1 MEELLHKLLDFFL
14 EIGLPALIFGGIVK
28 LCFLRLEKR
37 MKADEE
43 KREKQEKSRRDYEQ
57 YQVKMLTATARLC
70 EANAI
75 ALQNGKC
82 NGETHGA
89 LENLQ
94 RVKTDQRDFLVSQ
107 GIDHLF
113 INHD

>member
-1 MEELLHKLLDFFL
+1 MDAILQFL
-14 EIGLPALIFGGIVK
+14 IQIGLPSAIVGCIVK
-28 LCFLRLEKR
+28 LCFDKLEKR
-37 MKADEE
+37 MKEAER
-43 KREKQEKSRRDYEQ
+43 KREQHEQSRKRYET

-94 RVKTDQRDFLVSQ
+94 QVKADQRDFLVSQ

-113 INHD
+113 TSHD

>member
-1 MEELLHKLLDFFL
+1 METLL
-14 EIGLPALIFGGIVK
+14 EILLQIGVPSAIVGGIVSF
-28 LCFLRLEKR
+28 CFKRLEKR
-37 MKADEE
+37 MKAEE
-43 KREKQEKSRRDYEQ
+43 ERREAREKSRKDYET

-89 LENLQ
+89 LANLQ
-94 RVKTDQRDFLVSQ
+94 RVKNDQRDFLVSQ

-113 INHD
+113 TSHD